1 MSPAKDRVLKEN
13 EQKYHYSK
21 KEQMTQLT
29 LIIYTAKLGMLLYQT
44 RLKQAAYRIKQM
56 KITMLCADFIKI
68 IKNKFRLKMTQKARL
83 RMNFH
88 HTLQFL
94 PTVMRGNAIKEA
106 KKVLLEALTPYM
118 NYRIV

>member
-1 MSPAKDRVLKEN
+1 
-13 EQKYHYSK
+13 
-21 KEQMTQLT
+21 
-29 LIIYTAKLGMLLYQT
+29 
-44 RLKQAAYRIKQM
+44 
-56 KITMLCADFIKI
+56 
-68 IKNKFRLKMTQKARL
+68 
-83 RMNFH
+83 MNFH